1 MKRFAAAQCFVRISF
16 ASLSKA
22 SISFSV
28 WPVARPR
35 LSHPQSRNLLPR
47 VSDIAFAH
55 NLAHP
60 IDLAQHAF
68 APNTATFYWPVSGS
82 ASLLELR
89 AVGNHETTIDL
100 PFNAFVP
107 RPVTL

>member
-1 MKRFAAAQCFVRISF
+1 MKRFAAAQCSVRINFS
-16 ASLSKA
+16 SLSKA

-28 WPVARPR
+28 WPVAKPR

-60 IDLAQHAF
+60 IDLACETRLCTDDCA
-68 APNTATFYWPVSGS
+68 VSYSIQTEKGVRPKVTD
-82 ASLLELR
+82 AGR
-89 AVGNHETTIDL
+89 AL
-100 PFNAFVP
+100 VP
-107 RPVTL
+107 QAHPPERV